1 MEVSGKLRILK
12 RFFSRFSKCCKDPV
26 DEMKQLLKE
35 DRMEQVKDQVELRYY
50 QNGACCVY

>member
-1 MEVSGKLRILK
+1 MRILK
-12 RFFSRFSKCCKDPV
+12 RFFSPFNKCCKEPV

-35 DRMEQVKDQVELRYY
+35 ERMEQVKDQVVLRYY